1 MFINNLLLLTKHV
14 YKIQQFYKLNRNK
27 FGLRVRVMISTDW
40 KCLFETH
47 SSALI
52 NLEPFVELSSQE
64 YSEMYVLCN
73 GLISTALRDS

>member
-1 MFINNLLLLTKHV
+1 
-14 YKIQQFYKLNRNK
+14 
-27 FGLRVRVMISTDW
+27 MISTDW

-52 NLEPFVELSSQE
+52 NLEPFVELPSQE

-73 GLISTALRDS
+73 GLISSALRDS